1 MAKCT
6 FSGGSFV
13 NFVISPCASL
23 IVSSDAEEACSEL
36 NLRFSELLRPFS
48 QLTKDVTLRDNNNLL
63 HTVSNLRVNFI
74 DTASPPAPPNI
85 ARSHL
90 KEIVNACSSDSSM
103 QSTSFTNGRLSLC
116 VPATTPWFEAWRYV
130 FIKSLQPSTHEFL
143 GHCLA
148 CIFVVSTR
156 NVDPVGTFSLLTQQQ
171 QQQQKQ
177 QGDSA
182 YPRWFNNCIAKF
194 YLLLHD
200 ASTTPQA
207 SADECFSQMERTFG
221 AANCYLLTLFIGGS
235 KIDCDV
241 PAKPL
246 SNGAVISDGGTPTTM
261 PLADTQTDPW
271 MSHLLPHGYRIP
283 AVAEPICM
291 NPPNSVLRNSAD
303 DWDPLSGANDS
314 SCLGP
319 GQVDR
324 FGGDS
329 WSRENDRKSFVSP
342 RYYQPHGQ
350 NLSQIDL
357 ERIRSFVYD
366 FVVRCLVPWVEQTMR
381 GLNEQIAHRMRLS
394 RSFLSATKK
403 FFSGAVSGN
412 STTSSSTANSV
423 ASQLNSAGLSQSTHF
438 ITSTSTPSLIG
449 MIGSGGNLPPMSS
462 DTVMA
467 RNSTIVTSREDIR
480 TPPPPPMVVVYTP
493 DAPEMQMRRLADL
506 AFLFQQYEMAHQTYN
521 VLKRDFQNDSA
532 WLYYAG
538 AQEMSAL
545 AIYMQGTTSQRQY
558 PFHYVDSAVTIYL
571 QSCQAAELA
580 LRATLL
586 NAEALCSRGLYAECA
601 MSLFRLTSEDDDL
614 TSGLLI
620 EQAAHCVLH
629 LRRPLLRKFA
639 FRMALAAHRYN
650 RAKQAHLAIRSYRL
664 AAPLLTGR
672 CWSLAED
679 HINYNIGKQ
688 AYLIGD
694 LATSAASLRQ
704 SLVRNS
710 KQSVERQALFVR
722 EYLVVLKKH
731 LSIATTNRNMPE
743 FPLPIVRLKDVKTMV
758 GKPTRLSKELPI
770 EARGV
775 QFTDDDEDFISHS
788 SLSNEDLNEVASR
801 VGFKFPWWMEGTD
814 VSDSESDSDQDAKTE
829 QREEPEHLFNPF
841 DRPPVECQPVRDSIV
856 LTNSRVARRLEMLL
870 QRSTVMATSKN
881 TSERESHAAAR
892 KLSTISNPFTML
904 HTRRSVRHQ
913 KPLVPAGESITC
925 QIPLTNPMQITLVF
939 SSLHLLWS
947 FHPKVNCPDSANIR
961 PVSNETLPDESATHR
976 SRQCMSTEIVSEFI
990 MLPEESKTLEVGL
1003 LTKETGQ
1010 LQITGLSFDW
1020 TYSHGQKQSQDK
1032 PIVTFTAGDPSEDRP
1047 IDGRSVANGI
1057 DASVTQRA
1065 SSGQSFER
1073 TCVRGKVLL
1082 LEPSKGTIAAH
1093 VDPKS
1098 QSSPLT
1104 WDVIDPAPL
1113 LKVSFSDLPEKLLQG
1128 QLFHLDLSLANI
1140 SSQPLTTLRLA
1151 SNWPGLV
1158 TCGSSE
1164 HTTLEKDP
1172 DQPPDSANSPISCV
1186 HPVVNPWLDV
1196 SFRETGADSEHQS
1209 MPPRSSYSLP
1219 MWIRAPHIT
1228 NPHRRHHK
1236 RRRHAP
1242 ATSHQ
1247 ITSAVNYSTI
1257 VQTRT
1262 VHLVFHY
1269 ASMNPN
1275 PAHHGINS
1283 RFVRH
1288 FFEIEV
1294 QPSLRFEALVTPS
1307 SVSDVRNLLLSL
1319 NVENMTTKTTRTT
1332 FEVAQVCCASR
1343 HWTISPVMSCH
1354 SEPPCVKP
1362 ADTIRLFFKLTPH
1375 ALENPSCST
1384 SDNYSGPER
1393 TSSSPRS
1400 PTTLL
1405 STVDFVSTAESHSI
1419 RATKSPCIDF
1429 FFRSGTNWN
1438 CPVRLSKW
1446 ASREHGPSCASKKER
1461 IDVALIV
1468 IWRVKQPSA
1477 NSCDTSVYG
1486 QSHIA
1491 VTRLGVPSVIPS
1503 DRQSSTC
1510 KPKSGVSHTLSS
1522 SSQSFPS
1529 SALHLS
1535 RLVRLRLQH
1544 PPRVAHQFPTKPFTT
1559 ADVPIAYRSPI
1570 ALNLNPVGRSPGT
1583 SSPSGKRLAD
1593 IPVVAE
1599 LCNCSTLPVSISLEP
1614 WDGDRRCD
1622 ERGQLSEV
1630 SEEGEF
1636 QLPSFLRRHMDISSI
1651 PCVQW
1656 SGLTLQRL
1664 TLSSGESRSLHL
1676 QARVPHPGIYYLGN
1690 LSLKAAQRSDKS
1702 EEPAEFIPQ
1711 NTVFP
1716 SFVIVD
1722 SASTFTSPNERA

>member
-13 NFVISPCASL
+13 HFVISPCVSL
-23 IVSSDAEEACSEL
+23 IVSRDAEEACSEL
-36 NLRFSELLRPFS
+36 NLRFCELLRPFS
-48 QLTKDVTLRDNNNLL
+48 QLTKDVTLRDSNNLL

-74 DTASPPAPPNI
+74 DAASPPAPPNI

-90 KEIVNACSSDSSM
+90 KEIVSACSLDSSM
-103 QSTSFTNGRLSLC
+103 QLTSFTNGRLSLC

-156 NVDPVGTFSLLTQQQ
+156 NGNPLGTFSLLTQQQ

-177 QGDSA
+177 QGDST

-194 YLLLHD
+194 YVLLHD

-207 SADECFSQMERTFG
+207 SADECFAQMERTFG

-235 KIDCDV
+235 KLDRDV

-246 SNGAVISDGGTPTTM
+246 SNGSVISDNGTPTPMSLT
-261 PLADTQTDPW
+261 DTQTDPW

-283 AVAEPICM
+283 AVVEPNRT
-291 NPPNSVLRNSAD
+291 NPPNSVPGNSAD
-303 DWDPLSGANDS
+303 AWDPLSGANDS
-314 SCLGP
+314 TRMGP
-319 GQVDR
+319 DQVDR

-329 WSRENDRKSFVSP
+329 CGRENDSKSFVSP
-342 RYYQPHGQ
+342 RYCQPHGQ
-350 NLSQIDL
+350 NLSQIDR

-412 STTSSSTANSV
+412 STASSSTSNSI
-423 ASQLNSAGLSQSTHF
+423 ASQLNSAGISQSTHF

-467 RNSTIVTSREDIR
+467 RNSTLVTSREDVR

-614 TSGLLI
+614 TSGLMI

-664 AAPLLTGR
+664 AAPLLAGR

-694 LATSAASLRQ
+694 LATSAASLRK

-731 LSIATTNRNMPE
+731 LSIAATDRTNRTMPE
-743 FPLPIVRLKDVKTMV
+743 FPLPTVRLKDVKTMV

-775 QFTDDDEDFISHS
+775 QFTDDDEDFISPS
-788 SLSNEDLNEVASR
+788 SLSKEDLHEGSSR

-814 VSDSESDSDQDAKTE
+814 MSDSESDSDQDGKTE
-829 QREEPEHLFNPF
+829 QREEPENLFNPF

-856 LTNSRVARRLEMLL
+856 LTNSRVARRLELLL
-870 QRSTVMATSKN
+870 QRSTLIATGKN
-881 TSERESHAAAR
+881 TSERENHAAAR
-892 KLSTISNPFTML
+892 KLSAISNPFTML

-947 FHPKVNCPDSANIR
+947 FHPNANCPDNANIR

-990 MLPEESKTLEVGL
+990 MLPEESKTLEIGL
-1003 LTKETGQ
+1003 LTKETGH

-1047 IDGRSVANGI
+1047 IEGRAVTNGT

-1065 SSGQSFER
+1065 SSDQSFER

-1093 VDPKS
+1093 VNPKS
-1098 QSSPLT
+1098 LSSPLT

-1128 QLFHLDLSLANI
+1128 QLFHLDLFLANV

-1151 SNWPGLV
+1151 SNWPGFV
-1158 TCGSSE
+1158 TCGSGD
-1164 HTTLEKDP
+1164 TLGRDP
-1172 DQPPDSANSPISCV
+1172 DQPPDSATSPVSCV

-1196 SFRETGADSEHQS
+1196 SFPETGADSENQS
-1209 MPPRSSYSLP
+1209 MPARSSYSLP

-1236 RRRHAP
+1236 RHRHAP

-1247 ITSAVNYSTI
+1247 ITSAVNYSTV

-1269 ASMNPN
+1269 SPTNPN
-1275 PAHHGINS
+1275 PAYHGI
-1283 RFVRH
+1283 
-1288 FFEIEV
+1288 
-1294 QPSLRFEALVTPS
+1294 
-1307 SVSDVRNLLLSL
+1307 
-1319 NVENMTTKTTRTT
+1319 K
-1332 FEVAQVCCASR
+1332 
-1343 HWTISPVMSCH
+1343 
-1354 SEPPCVKP
+1354 
-1362 ADTIRLFFKLTPH
+1362 
-1375 ALENPSCST
+1375 
-1384 SDNYSGPER
+1384 
-1393 TSSSPRS
+1393 
-1400 PTTLL
+1400 
-1405 STVDFVSTAESHSI
+1405 
-1419 RATKSPCIDF
+1419 
-1429 FFRSGTNWN
+1429 
-1438 CPVRLSKW
+1438 
-1446 ASREHGPSCASKKER
+1446 
-1461 IDVALIV
+1461 
-1468 IWRVKQPSA
+1468 
-1477 NSCDTSVYG
+1477 
-1486 QSHIA
+1486 
-1491 VTRLGVPSVIPS
+1491 
-1503 DRQSSTC
+1503 
-1510 KPKSGVSHTLSS
+1510 
-1522 SSQSFPS
+1522 
-1529 SALHLS
+1529 
-1535 RLVRLRLQH
+1535 
-1544 PPRVAHQFPTKPFTT
+1544 
-1559 ADVPIAYRSPI
+1559 
-1570 ALNLNPVGRSPGT
+1570 
-1583 SSPSGKRLAD
+1583 
-1593 IPVVAE
+1593 
-1599 LCNCSTLPVSISLEP
+1599 
-1614 WDGDRRCD
+1614 
-1622 ERGQLSEV
+1622 
-1630 SEEGEF
+1630 
-1636 QLPSFLRRHMDISSI
+1636 
-1651 PCVQW
+1651 
-1656 SGLTLQRL
+1656 
-1664 TLSSGESRSLHL
+1664 
-1676 QARVPHPGIYYLGN
+1676 
-1690 LSLKAAQRSDKS
+1690 
-1702 EEPAEFIPQ
+1702 
-1711 NTVFP
+1711 
-1716 SFVIVD
+1716 
-1722 SASTFTSPNERA
+1722 